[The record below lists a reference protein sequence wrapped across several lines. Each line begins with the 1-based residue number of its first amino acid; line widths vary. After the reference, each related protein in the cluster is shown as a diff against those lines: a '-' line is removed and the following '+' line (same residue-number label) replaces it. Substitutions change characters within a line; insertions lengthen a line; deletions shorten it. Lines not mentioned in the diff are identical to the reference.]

1 MSADNTLETTISTA
15 LSIAALFAALAAG
28 SVAYNG
34 SSRVTP
40 ILVYDKDAIADQSAA
55 YIAAGQDP
63 LRVIDAA
70 VELAVSSGYVVI
82 GADTDVL
89 APQSALLRLDQFVEV
104 GGEIG
109 RAPAS
114 LDLNLPGTRP
124 LPSKEPVPAPGQATG
139 AAISPESDVR
149 DVAQSLE
156 GVFSGFTP
164 APKE

>member
-1 MSADNTLETTISTA
+1 MSADTTIETTISTA

-28 SVAYNG
+28 SVAYN
-34 SSRVTP
+34 SNSRVTP

-82 GADTDVL
+82 GADNDVL

-124 LPSKEPVPAPGQATG
+124 LPSPGQATG